1 MDAFEARL
9 QFTSRL
15 SKLSA
20 SSQAAKSCAQFAL
33 KHKEFHEDLHSCIL
47 EQLGS
52 VPMNTRVNLLYF
64 IEVLC
69 ETGTKQGFDGYMDMI
84 RKDLFN
90 IIENVV
96 PRDGSGVANV
106 GTARRVMGNLLE
118 KSVINQSTKNT
129 IDKLLSERES
139 EADINLTANSDTDKK
154 RKFDEKTINQRMN
167 EDRERHK
174 RLRENIWAIPPPSAE
189 NMNPE
194 FELFW
199 ENCSDL
205 GEDDYEIM
213 REENEILKASV
224 VY

>member
-20 SSQAAKSCAQFAL
+20 SIQAAKSCAQFAL
-33 KHKEFHEDLHSCIL
+33 KHKDYHEDLHSCIL
-47 EQLGS
+47 EQLAS

-64 IEVLC
+64 IEILC
-69 ETGTKQGFDGYMDMI
+69 DLGSKQGFDGYMNMI
-84 RKDLFN
+84 RKDLFP

-96 PRDGSGVANV
+96 PADGSGVANV
-106 GTARRVMGNLLE
+106 GTARRVMGSLLE
-118 KSVINQSTKNT
+118 KSVIDEQTKVT
-129 IDKLLSERES
+129 IDVLLSEREAES
-139 EADINLTANSDTDKK
+139 EANPTSASQK
-154 RKFDEKTINQRMN
+154 RKFDEKIINQRMN

-174 RLRENIWAIPPPSAE
+174 RLRENIWAIPLPTAE
-189 NMNPE
+189 NPNPE
-194 FELFW
+194 FEFFW

-205 GEDDYEIM
+205 GDDDFEVM
-213 REENEILKASV
+213 REENEILKASI

>member
-20 SSQAAKSCAQFAL
+20 SIQAAKSCAQFAL
-33 KHKEFHEDLHSCIL
+33 KHKDYHEDLHSCIL
-47 EQLGS
+47 EQLAS

-64 IEVLC
+64 IEILC
-69 ETGTKQGFDGYMDMI
+69 DLGSKQGFDGYMNMI
-84 RKDLFN
+84 RKDLFP

-96 PRDGSGVANV
+96 PADGSGVANV
-106 GTARRVMGNLLE
+106 GTARRVMSSLLE
-118 KSVINQSTKNT
+118 KSVIDQQTKVT
-129 IDKLLSERES
+129 IDVLLSEREAES
-139 EADINLTANSDTDKK
+139 EANPTGASQK
-154 RKFDEKTINQRMN
+154 RKFDEKIINQRMN

-174 RLRENIWAIPPPSAE
+174 RLRENIWAIPLPTPE
-189 NMNPE
+189 NLNPE
-194 FELFW
+194 FEFFW

-205 GEDDYEIM
+205 GDDDFEMM
-213 REENEILKASV
+213 REENEILKASI